1 MEERDMS
8 GLGNLIAI
16 AALASTGA
24 ALASPTHLNDSQYIA
39 AAHCQGLFESRSLG
53 SVDASQINSVMKSEG
68 ATRSSDVADR
78 ADQARMDAKRS
89 ADHAGSLMKAQLSS
103 ERDGACQVWAHGGG
117 AGAPGASASR

>member
-1 MEERDMS
+1 MS

-24 ALASPTHLNDSQYIA
+24 ALAAPTHLDDSQYIA
-39 AAHCQGLFESRSLG
+39 AAHCQGLFQSRSLG
-53 SVDASQINSVMKSEG
+53 AADASQINSVMKSEG
-68 ATRSSDVADR
+68 ATRSLDVADR
-78 ADQARMDAKRS
+78 ADQARTDAKRS

-103 ERDGACQVWAHGGG
+103 ERDGACQVWAHGGE